1 MTGRLMLRDS
11 EKEEGKL
18 KNRGRGRRQDGTEGA
33 GQQIKKEER
42 KRGNTRG

>member
-1 MTGRLMLRDS
+1 MLRDS

-33 GQQIKKEER
+33 GQQMKKRRKEER
-42 KRGNTRG
+42 KYKRVGR